1 MAATSGAAEEEEE
14 MEVVVEAPAVA
25 PDVAAKL
32 SERAREQI
40 NLRVV
45 TQRGEEIFFKVK
57 GSTKF
62 GKLIEAFCEKKGL
75 RSSQQRFVFD
85 GNRIHANQTPAQ
97 LEMED
102 GDVIDVYTEATG
114 GCGRANRD

>member
-1 MAATSGAAEEEEE
+1 

-32 SERAREQI
+32 AERAREQI

-75 RSSQQRFVFD
+75 CAPRSNGLFLTATASM
-85 GNRIHANQTPAQ
+85 QTRHQ
-97 LEMED
+97 HSWRWR
-102 GDVIDVYTEATG
+102 TG
-114 GCGRANRD
+114 T